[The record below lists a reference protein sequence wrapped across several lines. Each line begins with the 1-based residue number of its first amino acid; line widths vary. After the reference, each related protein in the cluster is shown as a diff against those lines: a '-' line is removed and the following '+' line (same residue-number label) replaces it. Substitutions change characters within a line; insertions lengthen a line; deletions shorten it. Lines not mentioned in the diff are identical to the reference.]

1 MKTKKYIDVF
11 AVADK
16 HPQAKQF
23 YEESLAKIR
32 LGEAI
37 YRERMAQSL
46 SVRELAQQSH
56 VSASTIRAIENTKGS
71 VKMETVF
78 KLYKALGKEKIELP
92 IYIKD

>member
-1 MKTKKYIDVF
+1 MKIKEYIDVF
-11 AVADK
+11 AWADT

-37 YRERMAQSL
+37 YRERTAQSL
-46 SVRELAQQSH
+46 SVQELAQRSH
-56 VSASTIRAIENTKGS
+56 VSVKTIHAIENSESS

-78 KLYKALGKEKIELP
+78 KLYKALGKKKIELS
-92 IYIKD
+92 IY